1 MKTVFNAANSFD
13 AYLVLDLLNQVG
25 ITGRVEGE
33 FLTGAMGE
41 LPAFDLVRV
50 VVNES
55 DYSLARQIILEWEG
69 GIEA

>member
-25 ITGRVEGE
+25 ITGRVDGE

-50 VVNES
+50 VVNEA
-55 DYSLARQIILEWEG
+55 DYSLAREIILEWEG